1 MFLQGVWRSEGSPD
15 AKAMQCSAVQYNTM
29 QCNAMQCSAMQCN
42 AVQCNARERG
52 TIGGGWTKIS
62 GAKRMRSLG
71 RRPYN
76 RNGGLLGSGSC
87 SGRDKAQKE
96 DPGGHQWLDQDI

>member
-15 AKAMQCSAVQYNTM
+15 AKAMQCSAVQHK
-29 QCNAMQCSAMQCN
+29 AVQCSAQ
-42 AVQCNARERG
+42 ERG
-52 TIGGGWTKIS
+52 TVDGGGGRWTKVS
-62 GAKRMRSLG
+62 GANRMRSLG
-71 RRPYN
+71 RWPYN

-87 SGRDKAQKE
+87 SGRDKAQEE

>member
-1 MFLQGVWRSEGSPD
+1 
-15 AKAMQCSAVQYNTM
+15 
-29 QCNAMQCSAMQCN
+29 
-42 AVQCNARERG
+42 
-52 TIGGGWTKIS
+52 
-62 GAKRMRSLG
+62 MRSLG

-87 SGRDKAQKE
+87 SGRDKAQEE